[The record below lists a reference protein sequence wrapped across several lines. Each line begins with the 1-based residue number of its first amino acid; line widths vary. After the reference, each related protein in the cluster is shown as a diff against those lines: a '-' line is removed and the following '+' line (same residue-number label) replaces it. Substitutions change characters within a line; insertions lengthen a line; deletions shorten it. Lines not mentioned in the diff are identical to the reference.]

1 MHGPGTV
8 SWGPAGRLLGRM
20 CSGMSGA
27 IELGGADHLE
37 SRGRL
42 GHMDLLTGVHS
53 ADCFFLGRMLRCS
66 RFCGKSASTDKRK
79 ALKQGS
85 KACGD
90 KEVEGY
96 RGKKNIVMERRRC

>member
-1 MHGPGTV
+1 MMHGPGTV

-53 ADCFFLGRMLRCS
+53 ADCFFWEGCFVVLDFVERVLVL
-66 RFCGKSASTDKRK
+66 T
-79 ALKQGS
+79 
-85 KACGD
+85 
-90 KEVEGY
+90 KE
-96 RGKKNIVMERRRC
+96 KH